1 MKAAA
6 AGNQGVMEVKTKLLG
21 SFAIV
26 AAFAAVLTLG
36 EGTAQAATCSVP
48 SISYPTI
55 QDAVNDSNCS
65 TIVVAAGTYLESVTI
80 GRPLT
85 LLGPNMGVSW
95 SGTRGAEAIVSSGA
109 TTFNLVNG
117 QNVTIDGLTING
129 DFGVYV
135 SGSTTG
141 TVIENNIITGVTRA
155 LTLDA
160 PGSNAS
166 VLNND
171 LISNV
176 RSLHVSGGPYT
187 NLKVNGDRFSGAA
200 ATTGIFFSGA
210 LANSITGFEF
220 KTNQVLHL
228 ANIASNI
235 SNGALNLQID
245 LHNSTVSSN
254 TFDGNNTTACLQL
267 FGSQFGLVPS
277 DHVTVS
283 GNTFNNCN
291 VYGIQLSPD
300 IHHIF
305 ITNNMISNNVEGVN
319 TRDITLWNVTGLEIH
334 INDNNIT
341 NNTSF
346 GVRNGQMG
354 VLDAE
359 CNWWGAADGPGPV
372 GPGSGDN
379 VSPNVDFTPWLI
391 MPAPGG
397 ACLGGAPS
405 TPGKVTGGGQIPGDD
420 PVFSP
425 IGDLLSVPALIPSL
439 ADPNAQATLGFV
451 VKCCPA
457 TGNLE
462 YNDHAMDVRIK
473 AQVVDGLFISSPA
486 SSCPLT
492 PGSKHATITGTAAV
506 IRSTGTATERFTVDV
521 DDCSEPGTADTF
533 GITTDTYSN
542 GPSTLTGGNIQ
553 IH

>member
-117 QNVTIDGLTING
+117 QSVTIDGLTING

-235 SNGALNLQID
+235 SNGAVSGNTFDVSAPGALNLQID
-245 LHNSTVSSN
+245 LHNSTVSGN
-254 TFDGNNTTACLQL
+254 TFDGNGTTACLQL

-397 ACLGGAPS
+397 ACLGGA
-405 TPGKVTGGGQIPGDD
+405 GDD

-473 AQVVDGLFISSPA
+473 AQVVDGLFISSPG